1 MATIATAAPR
11 GGARAPAGALVP
23 FARAAHHVV
32 EGPFLDRTLTP
43 GSAEQAIGPV
53 DVPARGYMR
62 HLVLLVTGSGG
73 AVGGGTVSADFPFN
87 VFREISLQDPNGT
100 NYFGPLS
107 GFSAYLANKYG
118 GYSFQGDPQA
128 APEYSGS
135 FAAPSFIIRVPV
147 EITAHDGYGSLV
159 NQNAAAAFK
168 LSLRVAPLSDLISGG
183 TPTAPTVRIRAYLE
197 AWTQP
202 LAQDPFGRAQETEPP
217 GHPTAQYWSSF
228 TEDMA
233 SGMQTI
239 RLQRVGNLYRVLILV
254 FRNTSG
260 VRAESLP
267 DPIRITWDAR
277 DLYNEALAYRRRLM
291 YEHFGRSHDT
301 GVLVYDWIS
310 DGEGHAGDELR
321 NSYLP
326 TESGTRLEVV
336 GSFGASGTLEIITND
351 IAPAG
356 APVR

>member
-1 MATIATAAPR
+1 MATIATAAPKP
-11 GGARAPAGALVP
+11 GARVPAGPFVP
-23 FARAAHHVV
+23 FARAAHQVV
-32 EGPFLDRTLTP
+32 EGPFLDRTVTP

-73 AVGGGTVSADFPFN
+73 ALGGATLSADFPFN
-87 VFREISLQDPNGT
+87 VFREVSLQDPNGT
-100 NYFGPLS
+100 NYYGPLS
-107 GFSAYLANKYG
+107 GYSAFVSNLYG
-118 GYSFQGDPQA
+118 GYAFESDPTA
-128 APEYSGS
+128 APEYNGS
-135 FAAPSFIIRVPV
+135 YATPAFIVRVPV

-159 NQNAAAAFK
+159 NQNAAASFK
-168 LSLRVAPLSDLISGG
+168 LFLRLAPNSDLVSGG
-183 TPTAPTVRIRAYLE
+183 SPTAPTLRIRAYLE

-202 LAQDPFGRAQETEPP
+202 LAQAGGRDQETEPP

-228 TEDMA
+228 TEDVA
-233 SGMQTI
+233 AGSQTI

-260 VRAESLP
+260 ARVEQLP

-277 DLYNEALAYRRRLM
+277 DLYNESLVYRRRLM
-291 YEHFGRSHDT
+291 YERYGRANPT
-301 GVLVYDWIS
+301 GVVVYDWIS

-336 GSFGASGTLEIITND
+336 GNFGAAGTLEIITND

-356 APVR
+356 APVRP